1 MQINL
6 SNFNAFNRNFQ
17 QNVVPQFDYA
27 MAMQTQRFIHI
38 SIVRILIHVYA
49 WMRTFIRRHIQLME
63 KEKKDFISFNFIFII
78 IIIEMLSFHIKIVF
92 LIRILMI
99 FFSSH
104 GGKSNW
110 GGNNISSIP
119 AFLR

>member
-6 SNFNAFNRNFQ
+6 SNFNAFIRNSQ

-49 WMRTFIRRHIQLME
+49 WMRTFIRRHIQLTE
-63 KEKKDFISFNFIFII
+63 EEKKRFYFFQ
-78 IIIEMLSFHIKIVF
+78 FHLHYYYHRNVK
-92 LIRILMI
+92 
-99 FFSSH
+99 FSH
-104 GGKSNW
+104 
-110 GGNNISSIP
+110 
-119 AFLR
+119 